1 MNTEKESSIAQEDI
15 IVDGLSE
22 DTREELHQEKDQKL
36 EQDTQS
42 IKKIV
47 RDLVNDLLTTFPELL
62 NGLDVRLK
70 SVLENSPDINE
81 SLLSLIEYFNKVFP
95 ERFFDIL
102 YENEDMFTIPENNL
116 EFLPGIDYR
125 VLWRENITDSTKNTL
140 WKYLQLILFSTV
152 SRVSSGE
159 SFGDTAKLF
168 ETINDN
174 EFRTKLE
181 ETMAGVQEMFSKP
194 SNNTHTKPTEG
205 DSDTPDINPL
215 PNPEEFHKHVS
226 EMMNG
231 KLGSLAKEIAEE
243 TAKEWSVNMEDAT
256 SVGDV
261 FNNMMKNPTKLMDM
275 VKGVG
280 QKLDE
285 KIKSGDIQE
294 SELLSEATEL
304 MKKMQE
310 TPGMENLQQMLG
322 KMGLGGKGGKIN
334 ENAMRAHMERQIK
347 MAQQKEK
354 LRARASEKK
363 DKTEQVIMSP
373 DELARRTTQA
383 DKAMSELL
391 MLDDGQNLIFRS
403 GEKAER
409 SSKKTENN
417 KKNKNN
423 KNNKNNKKKNKKK

>member
-22 DTREELHQEKDQKL
+22 DTHEELDQEQDQKL

-47 RDLVNDLLTTFPELL
+47 SDLVNDLLTTFPELL

-81 SLLSLIEYFNKVFP
+81 SLVSLIEYFNKVFP

-159 SFGDTAKLF
+159 SFGETAKLF

-181 ETMAGVQEMFSKP
+181 ETMAGVQEMFSNP
-194 SNNTHTKPTEG
+194 SKNTDANTSEG
-205 DSDTPDINPL
+205 ETDTPDINPI

-294 SELLSEATEL
+294 SELLSEATDL

-334 ENAMRAHMERQIK
+334 ENAMRAHMERQMK

-354 LRARASEKK
+354 LRARAAEKR
-363 DKTEQVIMSP
+363 DKTEQSVISP
-373 DELARRTTQA
+373 DELARQTLQA
-383 DKAMSELL
+383 DNAMSELL
-391 MLDDGQNLIFRS
+391 KLDDVKTMVFRS

-409 SSKKTENN
+409 SSKKQE
-417 KKNKNN
+417 
-423 KNNKNNKKKNKKK
+423 NNKKKNKKNKKNKKK

>member
-1 MNTEKESSIAQEDI
+1 MNTEKESSISQEDI

-22 DTREELHQEKDQKL
+22 DTHEELDQQQDQKL

-42 IKKIV
+42 VKKIV
-47 RDLVNDLLTTFPELL
+47 SDLVNDLLTTFPELL

-81 SLLSLIEYFNKVFP
+81 SLVSLIEYFNKVFP

-152 SRVSSGE
+152 SRTSSGE
-159 SFGDTAKLF
+159 SFGETAKLF

-174 EFRTKLE
+174 EFRSKLE
-181 ETMAGVQEMFSKP
+181 ETMAGVQEMFSNP
-194 SNNTHTKPTEG
+194 SKKTDANTTEG
-205 DSDTPDINPL
+205 ETDAPDINPL

-294 SELLSEATEL
+294 SELLSEATDL

-334 ENAMRAHMERQIK
+334 ENAMRAHMERQMK

-373 DELARRTTQA
+373 DELARRTAQA

-391 MLDDGQNLIFRS
+391 MLGDGQNMVFRS

-417 KKNKNN
+417 KKNKN
-423 KNNKNNKKKNKKK
+423 KNNKKKNKKK

>member
-1 MNTEKESSIAQEDI
+1 MNTDKESSIAQEDI
-15 IVDGLSE
+15 IIDGLDQ
-22 DTREELHQEKDQKL
+22 DTQKELD
-36 EQDTQS
+36 QDTQS
-42 IKKIV
+42 VKKIV
-47 RDLVNDLLTTFPELL
+47 SDLVNDLLTTFPELIT
-62 NGLDVRLK
+62 GLDVRLK

-81 SLLSLIEYFNKVFP
+81 SLVSLIEYFNKVFP

-168 ETINDN
+168 ETINEKD
-174 EFRTKLE
+174 FRSKLE

-194 SNNTHTKPTEG
+194 SNNADTKSSEG
-205 DSDTPDINPL
+205 ESDTPDINPL

-310 TPGMENLQQMLG
+310 TPGMGNLQQMLG
-322 KMGLGGKGGKIN
+322 KMGLGGNGGNGGKIN
-334 ENAMRAHMERQIK
+334 EKAMRAHMERQMK

-354 LRARASEKK
+354 LRARAAEKK
-363 DKTEQVIMSP
+363 DKTETNVMTP
-373 DELARRTTQA
+373 DEFANRTAQA

-391 MLDDGQNLIFRS
+391 KLDDVKTTVFRS

-409 SSKKTENN
+409 SSKKQENKNKNN
-417 KKNKNN
+417 KKNK
-423 KNNKNNKKKNKKK
+423 KNKKK

>member
-1 MNTEKESSIAQEDI
+1 MNTEKDSSIAQEDI
-15 IVDGLSE
+15 TIDGLAE
-22 DTREELHQEKDQKL
+22 DTNDDLDQDQKL

-42 IKKIV
+42 IKKVIN
-47 RDLVNDLLTTFPELL
+47 DLVNDLLTTFPELM

-70 SVLENSPDINE
+70 SVLEKSPDVNE
-81 SLLSLIEYFNKVFP
+81 STNSLIEYFNNVFP

-102 YENEDMFTIPENNL
+102 YENEDMFSNPDYNL

-125 VLWRENITDSTKNTL
+125 ILWHENITNSTKKTL

-152 SRVSSGE
+152 SRVSNGE

-168 ETINDN
+168 EAINEN
-174 EFRTKLE
+174 EFRSKLE
-181 ETMAGVQEMFSKP
+181 ETMAGVQEMFDKTQ
-194 SNNTHTKPTEG
+194 NNKDANNSESESEKSET
-205 DSDTPDINPL
+205 SPL

-226 EMMNG
+226 EMMDG

-280 QKLDE
+280 KKLDE

-304 MKKMQE
+304 MKKMQD
-310 TPGMENLQQMLG
+310 TPGMGNLQQMLG
-322 KMGLGGKGGKIN
+322 KMGLGGNGAKIN
-334 ENAMRAHMERQIK
+334 ENAMRAHMERQMK

-354 LRARASEKK
+354 LRARAAEKK
-363 DKTEQVIMSP
+363 NKTEQVVISP
-373 DELARRTTQA
+373 DELARRTAQA

-391 MLDDGQNLIFRS
+391 SLDNGKTMVFRS

-409 SSKKTENN
+409 SSKRSE
-417 KKNKNN
+417 
-423 KNNKNNKKKNKKK
+423 NNKNNKKNKKKKKVKK